1 LNLHDNIP
9 ERVENENVKLTKN
22 FLREGASTLRRSTI
36 ATCNRKF
43 KASLEGADEEIVVD
57 DIPPV
62 NFSFDDDLVQ
72 PDMSEATE

>member
-1 LNLHDNIP
+1 M
-9 ERVENENVKLTKN
+9 VKLTKN
-22 FLREGASTLRRSTI
+22 FLREGANTPRQSTI

-62 NFSFDDDLVQ
+62 NVSFDDDFVQ
-72 PDMSEATE
+72 PDMSEVTE